1 MLVINKKTKYGYI
14 NLSNTV
20 IIASDMTL
28 RGYKYRQIKSTKSK
42 QKTKLGIFHYAEAF
56 ELTTFLYTTR
66 TTVQVFYPSDGELSI
81 THLYTHL
88 IYGKSFTRYHCIRH
102 DITRLQIQTNKKY

>member
-28 RGYKYRQIKSTKSK
+28 RGYKYRQKKSTKSK
-42 QKTKLGIFHYAEAF
+42 QKTRHS
-56 ELTTFLYTTR
+56 R
-66 TTVQVFYPSDGELSI
+66 RMPSCN
-81 THLYTHL
+81 T
-88 IYGKSFTRYHCIRH
+88 
-102 DITRLQIQTNKKY
+102 

>member
-28 RGYKYRQIKSTKSK
+28 RGYKYRQ
-42 QKTKLGIFHYAEAF
+42 KTSSLIVTIREVTLPEYLEFEIFYQSVYQ
-56 ELTTFLYTTR
+56 LR
-66 TTVQVFYPSDGELSI
+66 
-81 THLYTHL
+81 
-88 IYGKSFTRYHCIRH
+88 
-102 DITRLQIQTNKKY
+102 